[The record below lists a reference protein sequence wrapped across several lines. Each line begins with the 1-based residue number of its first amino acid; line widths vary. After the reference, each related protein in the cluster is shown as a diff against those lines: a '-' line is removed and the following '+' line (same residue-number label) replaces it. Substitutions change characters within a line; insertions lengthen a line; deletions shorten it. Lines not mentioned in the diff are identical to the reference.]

1 MNDFFSSPLQ
11 LLRLRNLLPRIQVV
25 EAYSQLSTKLRFTF
39 SNLMARKSRR
49 KHGGYGPVGVRH
61 PAQQV
66 STTGSDGT
74 DAIAK
79 AKAIERLVAPVLNLP
94 LTATYPLELE
104 ISDFVDGSGTTS
116 DLPTQSTAQQQ
127 KYFNSETQIQY
138 SYTPVARSWD
148 RQSQIPQGKYS
159 SQNQTPLSVWENQ
172 APVEEPFNDLG
183 EVAFNYAG

>member
-11 LLRLRNLLPRIQVV
+11 LLRIYNLLPRIQVV
-25 EAYSQLSTKLRFTF
+25 TAYRQLSTKLRFTF

-49 KHGGYGPVGVRH
+49 KHSGHGPVGVRH

-79 AKAIERLVAPVLNLP
+79 AKTIEGLVAPVLNLP

-104 ISDFVDGSGTTS
+104 ISDFVDGLGTTS

-127 KYFNSETQIQY
+127 KYFTSETQIQY
-138 SYTPVARSWD
+138 SYTPVTRSWD
-148 RQSQIPQGKYS
+148 QQSQIPQGKYS
-159 SQNQTPLSVWENQ
+159 SQHQTPLSVWENQ